1 MMMDGLEDAYEPGK
15 AMGVF
20 AEDAARIY
28 QFTRDQQDE
37 YAIRS
42 LARANMAISS
52 GAFAREIV
60 PVIVPGRGG
69 DMLVDT
75 DEQHGKARQE
85 KIALLKPTFAEAGTF
100 TAANDSSTSTGAAAP
115 VITARTEEQQS
126 KLRTT

>member
-1 MMMDGLEDAYEPGK
+1 
-15 AMGVF
+15 MGVF

-69 DMLVDT
+69 DLLVGT
-75 DEQHGKARQE
+75 DEQPGNARQE
-85 KIALLKPTFAEAGTF
+85 KIALLKPAFAKAGNNGRRVCRERVWTDGID
-100 TAANDSSTSTGAAAP
+100 TVGGVTLT
-115 VITARTEEQQS
+115 
-126 KLRTT
+126 KKK

>member
-75 DEQHGKARQE
+75 DEQPGKARPD
-85 KIALLKPTFAEAGTF
+85 KTALRLEVRRVGKRWIRTCKYQ
-100 TAANDSSTSTGAAAP
+100 GAP
-115 VITARTEEQQS
+115 Y
-126 KLRTT
+126 K

>member
-75 DEQHGKARQE
+75 DEQPGKGGPE
-85 KIALLKPTFAEAGTF
+85 KIALLKPALPEVGTI
-100 TAANDSSTSTGAAAP
+100 TAANAP
-115 VITARTEEQQS
+115 AITRKE
-126 KLRTT
+126 KG